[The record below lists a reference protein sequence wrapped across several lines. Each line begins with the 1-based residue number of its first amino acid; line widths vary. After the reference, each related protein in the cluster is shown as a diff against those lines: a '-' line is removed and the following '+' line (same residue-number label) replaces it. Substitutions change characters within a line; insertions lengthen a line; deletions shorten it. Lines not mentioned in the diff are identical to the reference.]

1 MFAQS
6 RASDAL
12 GYSMLEG
19 LTILLIVSLIL
30 AIGAPPLK
38 PIVDRSRAKGDVMT
52 LIASLNL
59 ARTSAITSGIVTT
72 FCASA
77 DGVRCGGS
85 WEAGTLLFH
94 DLNDNRQIDEG
105 DKLIERGQRIRGQGK
120 LEWRASGGRNQYIRF
135 SRHGMAKEFGT
146 FTYCLANNSSYYFRS
161 LILNRAGRA
170 RLERGDRSNNGGN
183 VQRTC

>member
-1 MFAQS
+1 MFAHS
-6 RASDAL
+6 RAAL
-12 GYSMLEG
+12 RARGYSMLEG

-38 PIVDRSRAKGDVMT
+38 PLVDRSRAKGDVMT

-59 ARTSAITSGIVTT
+59 ARTTAVTSGIVTT
-72 FCASA
+72 YCAST

-85 WEAGTLLFH
+85 WENGTLLFH
-94 DLNDNRQIDEG
+94 DRNDNRQIDAE
-105 DKLIERGQRIRGQGK
+105 DELIERGQRTRGKGT
-120 LEWRASGGRNQYIRF
+120 LTWRASGGRNQYIRF

-146 FTYCLANNSSYYFRS
+146 FTYCLKDNTSYYSRS

-170 RLERGDRSNNGGN
+170 RLEKGAQLNKNLN
-183 VQRTC
+183 C

>member
-6 RASDAL
+6 RAGYAR

-38 PIVDRSRAKGDVMT
+38 PLVDRSRAKGDVMT
-52 LIASLNL
+52 LISSLNL
-59 ARTSAITSGIVTT
+59 ARTTAITSGTVTT
-72 FCASA
+72 YCASV
-77 DGVRCGGS
+77 DGLNCGGS

-94 DLNDNRQIDEG
+94 DRNDNRKLDGKDE
-105 DKLIERGQRIRGQGK
+105 LIERGSKLRGEGRLQ
-120 LEWRASGGRNQYIRF
+120 WRASGGRNQYIRF
-135 SRHGMAKEFGT
+135 SKHGMAKEFGT
-146 FTYCLANNSSYYFRS
+146 FTYCLKNAGGYYSRL

-170 RLERGDRSNNGGN
+170 RLEKGDRSE
-183 VQRTC
+183 RSARSDLEC

>member
-6 RASDAL
+6 RASYAR

-38 PIVDRSRAKGDVMT
+38 PLVDRSRAKGDVLA

-59 ARTSAITSGIVTT
+59 ARATAVTSGIVTT
-72 FCASA
+72 YCASA
-77 DGVRCGGS
+77 DGLRCGGS
-85 WEAGTLLFH
+85 WENGTILFH
-94 DLNDNRQIDEG
+94 DRNDNRQIDG
-105 DKLIERGQRIRGQGK
+105 DDELIERGPRIRGQGS

-146 FTYCLANNSSYYFRS
+146 FTYCLKNGSSYYSRL

-170 RLERGDRSNNGGN
+170 RLEKGDLSNGGAN
-183 VQRTC
+183 TLHAC